1 MKTWCYELTT
11 KKHIDHCHCQ
21 FDNDE
26 ESSHDKHSNQD
37 IFDIILYCF
46 DITTSK
52 RAVGDQTESIPN
64 QEDRCS
70 NKSYVEDPLQIRLD
84 IFSDPLCSIRELVL
98 LWLLILFILVS
109 WIFSSS
115 FARSAIVEAISS
127 GELHRFTRTP
137 CWFPA
142 ITAKLPPNT
151 RNTRDKSQIF
161 IFIIIGIKELK
172 EKISIILHYF
182 RFFLWVS
189 L

>member
-21 FDNDE
+21 FNNDE

-52 RAVGDQTESIPN
+52 RTIGHQTKSIPN
-64 QEDRCS
+64 QKNRCS

-84 IFSDPLCSIRELVL
+84 IFSDPLCSI
-98 LWLLILFILVS
+98 LFSLVS

-127 GELHRFTRTP
+127 GELHRFTRPP

-161 IFIIIGIKELK
+161 IFIIIGIKQLK

-182 RFFLWVS
+182 RFFLWAS